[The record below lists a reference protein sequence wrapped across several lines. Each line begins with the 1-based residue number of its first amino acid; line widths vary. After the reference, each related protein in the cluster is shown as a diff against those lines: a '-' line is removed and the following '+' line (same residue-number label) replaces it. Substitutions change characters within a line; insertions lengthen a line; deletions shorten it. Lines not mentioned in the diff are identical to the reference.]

1 MKQHKVISLAISFAS
16 FLVARMRVEAI
27 ILFGSVAAN
36 TFDEESDIDL
46 FIETDKKD
54 ASKIQTMLE
63 LYKKTKEYEA
73 FRLEGIKNEI
83 AIKCGK
89 LKAWGGLRRSI
100 ISQGIVLYG
109 LYKEQPEKLQHKV
122 LVILNT
128 NSLARA
134 VKVKIWR
141 RVYGYKQKVGKKMY
155 TAKGLAEE
163 KLGRGVFMVAKEQA
177 QAVMHYLRKN
187 KVKHSF
193 FDIWVE

>member
-27 ILFGSVAAN
+27 LLFGSVAAN

-155 TAKGLAEE
+155 TAKG
-163 KLGRGVFMVAKEQA
+163 
-177 QAVMHYLRKN
+177 
-187 KVKHSF
+187 
-193 FDIWVE
+193 

>member
-1 MKQHKVISLAISFAS
+1 MKQHKVISLALSFAS
-16 FLVARMRVEAI
+16 FLVARMKVNGI
-27 ILFGSVAAN
+27 ILFGSVATN

-46 FIETDKKD
+46 FIETDKED
-54 ASKIQTMLE
+54 VSKIQTMLE

-73 FRLEGIKNEI
+73 FRLEGVKNEI
-83 AIKCGK
+83 AVKCGK
-89 LKAWGGLRRSI
+89 LKEWKGLQRSM

-109 LYKEQPEKLQHKV
+109 VYKEQPEKLQQKV

-141 RVYGYKQKVGKKMY
+141 KIYGYKQKVGKKIYNM
-155 TAKGLAEE
+155 KGLAEE
-163 KLGRGVFMVAKEQA
+163 KLGKGVFMVSKEQA
-177 QAVMHYLRKN
+177 QTVMHYLRKN

-193 FDIWVE
+193 FAIWVE

>member
-1 MKQHKVISLAISFAS
+1 MKVNG
-16 FLVARMRVEAI
+16 I
-27 ILFGSVAAN
+27 ILFGSVATN

-46 FIETDKKD
+46 FIETDKED
-54 ASKIQTMLE
+54 VSKIQTMLE

-73 FRLEGIKNEI
+73 FRLEGVKNEI
-83 AIKCGK
+83 AVKCGK
-89 LKAWGGLRRSI
+89 LKEWKGLQRSM

-109 LYKEQPEKLQHKV
+109 VYKEQPEKLQQKV

-141 RVYGYKQKVGKKMY
+141 KIYGYKQKVGKKIYNM
-155 TAKGLAEE
+155 KGLAEE
-163 KLGRGVFMVAKEQA
+163 KLGKGVFMVSKEQA
-177 QAVMHYLRKN
+177 QTVMHYLRKN

-193 FDIWVE
+193 FAIWVE